1 MKTTLQII
9 GIASFFAII
18 GYVLTYPYELSYSG
32 EKDIILIEDS
42 HDISSVSELTHRD
55 EFKNKVLYIKIWE
68 PDASEIF
75 RYTQEDLKKLTNREK
90 SFFKNDITTNDK
102 ESNEFIANGGILK
115 YYDPEDQFYYQP
127 ALINTYK
134 NKDIV
139 FVYLTAFKSDFE
151 KKEDKLRRWKSVIK
165 RHKIEG
171 CHIILSYDSFENLKK
186 EIPDLNE
193 FNLPHNLIVDKKGV
207 IINYN
212 APNPRD
218 KELLF
223 PELDAALKTNL

>member
-9 GIASFFAII
+9 AIAFFFSII
-18 GYVLTYPYELSYSG
+18 GYVLTYPFELSYRG
-32 EKDIILIEDS
+32 EKGIILIEES
-42 HDISSVSELTHRD
+42 HDISSLSELIDRD

-90 SFFKNDITTNDK
+90 SFFKSNTITNDK
-102 ESNEFIANGGILK
+102 EHKEFIANGGLLNC
-115 YYDPEDQFYYQP
+115 YDPEDQYDYQP
-127 ALINTYK
+127 ELINTYK

-139 FVYLTAFKSDFE
+139 FIYLTAFNADFE
-151 KKEDKLRRWKSVIK
+151 MKEDKLRRWKSAIK

-171 CHIILSYDSFENLKK
+171 YHIILSYNSFENLKK
-186 EIPDLNE
+186 GIPNLNE
-193 FNLPHNLIVDKKGV
+193 YNLPHNLIVDKKGV
-207 IINYN
+207 IINFN

-223 PELDAALKTNL
+223 PELDATLKN